1 VSALLHDTLRGLVLL
16 AGLIA
21 FGVALR
27 AAYAWRDERERVGL
41 VMALALLLLLG
52 MGLNIAAFG
61 AARPGAGWTGWLRI
75 ATDAALPVLVLLLL
89 QAMRRR
95 VSAADRAALASPFDP
110 VTDLARRPFFLR
122 HAATTLALC
131 RQTGVPATL
140 LAVAIDDPAALEAAQ
155 GKEARRAALHRLAG
169 VLADALGPADPAGML
184 AEDVP
189 GALLAGQDIIAARAV
204 AARLAALVREQV
216 ANPRMD
222 GRGLGVSIGLAA
234 VGDGAEP
241 AVLEEAASGALRALA
256 GAQAAGGA
264 AIAEAPSPPP
274 RRAAAP

>member
-1 VSALLHDTLRGLVLL
+1 VSALLHDALRGLVLL

-41 VMALALLLLLG
+41 VTALALLLLLG

-61 AARPGAGWTGWLRI
+61 AARPGAGWAGWLRI

-95 VSAADRAALASPFDP
+95 ASAAERAALASPFDP
-110 VTDLARRPFFLR
+110 VTDLARRPLFLR

-131 RQTGVPATL
+131 RQTGIPATM
-140 LAVAIDDPAALEAAQ
+140 LAVAIDDPASR
-155 GKEARRAALHRLAG
+155 GKEARRAALRGLAG
-169 VLADALGPADPAGML
+169 VLADALGPADPTGML

-189 GALLAGQDIIAARAV
+189 GALLAGQDITAARAV
-204 AARLAALVREQV
+204 AARLSALVREQV
-216 ANPRMD
+216 ADPRMD

-234 VGDGAEP
+234 VGDGAEQ